1 MTAPARGV
9 LCCRIDL
16 LTAFGAQAPV
26 AAPEP
31 GNIDGALEQIGSG
44 ELGALSDLCLPG
56 SADLLANTPVHIL
69 RVSIDPPDGVFK
81 VRPAEDVF
89 DIAGPLGSIER
100 CSHQSFMVEMRSGDL
115 ASKCFRGIVWSRIG
129 DAQQVSPRG
138 EHLQIAIAC
147 VVVRVSNWATELV
160 KDISFSG
167 GTGSVSGQKDFQRRP
182 ST

>member
-69 RVSIDPPDGVFK
+69 RVSID
-81 VRPAEDVF
+81 
-89 DIAGPLGSIER
+89 R

-129 DAQQVSPRG
+129 DAQQVAQRGAFALVVVDVATCEVGRG
-138 EHLQIAIAC
+138 ERGNEADENGYTAAGAQ
-147 VVVRVSNWATELV
+147 
-160 KDISFSG
+160 
-167 GTGSVSGQKDFQRRP
+167 GTGEGCSHSWHFAAL
-182 ST
+182 